1 MLKYVFPL
9 CLVLLPYSGWANSL
23 DSALLNCKKITHDDQ
38 RLACFDQI
46 QLTSG
51 SAETAAAEAVVV
63 AAPVAAKSQ
72 TVLTEDDFGLEHKSA
87 VKDKLQTNTTVQLT
101 KLTKTPF
108 GLLIF
113 SFENG
118 QIWRQVSKE
127 TFSAK
132 TGKTYILERAAFNS
146 FFLSEEGGGRK
157 TRVRR
162 DQ

>member
-23 DSALLNCKKITHDDQ
+23 DSALLNCKKITQDDQ

-46 QLTSG
+46 QLTSIP
-51 SAETAAAEAVVV
+51 AETAAEAVVV

-87 VKDKLQTNTTVQLT
+87 VKDKLQANTTVHLT

-113 SFENG
+113 SFDNG

-127 TFSAK
+127 TFNAK

-146 FFLSEEGGGRK
+146 FFLSEEGNGRK